1 MEFIQ
6 YVELLSFNFQFLGK
20 IGTKYEVVW
29 FHRWKFWKPE
39 NGHHIPKKHSNKSEI
54 PCTRRRKP
62 DRRWRPWMWRPR
74 WAWRWGWPWCPTW
87 RTWWSTGWPGR
98 RGPWCSRRPRGRWS
112 PGSGCWCWSASGRG
126 GFWGKKTGL
135 LFVFVH
141 FAFLICFG
149 RQFDVFWLVCEQSGS
164 SDYVFRLKKFDQEM
178 SPAVSNVKLHFIG
191 TRCQYLLGN
200 LLDNLQRFFAPS
212 RGCILKI
219 VHWWSTV

>member
-87 RTWWSTGWPGR
+87 RTWWSTGWPRR

-112 PGSGCWCWSASGRG
+112 PGWGCWCWSASGSAG
-126 GFWGKKTGL
+126 GSWKRKGL
-135 LFVFVH
+135 LFLLDYPEAWNLRETRRGEGGALRLTIQWNVFI
-141 FAFLICFG
+141 L
-149 RQFDVFWLVCEQSGS
+149 L
-164 SDYVFRLKKFDQEM
+164 
-178 SPAVSNVKLHFIG
+178 LHF
-191 TRCQYLLGN
+191 N
-200 LLDNLQRFFAPS
+200 LS
-212 RGCILKI
+212 TI
-219 VHWWSTV
+219 V